1 MTNEL
6 VLVALVFTLGAFS
19 LLWAED
25 MWKDFYHWGPPFQV
39 GSIVIET
46 WATWRLFVFL
56 LIIYQSLNVYL
67 EETSGRAFER
77 EHIQNTRK
85 WTSYDVFLMS
95 CYNLYKWLGTILHI
109 LVAVTRVDI
118 WIAIALVDTMARAY
132 LWSYRETGRRPRVFS
147 F

>member
-6 VLVALVFTLGAFS
+6 VLVALMFTLGAFG
-19 LLWAED
+19 LLWAENI
-25 MWKDFYHWGPPFQV
+25 WRDFYHWGPPFKI
-39 GSIVIET
+39 GSIEIET

-56 LIIYQSLNVYL
+56 LIVYQTLNVYL

-77 EHIQNTRK
+77 EHIQKKQK
-85 WTSYDVFLMS
+85 WSSYDVFLMS

-109 LVAVTRVDI
+109 LVAVTRVDV
-118 WIAIALVDTMARAY
+118 WIAIALVDTIARACMWTY
-132 LWSYRETGRRPRVFS
+132 GEQGRRPRVFS